1 MRYFIFTILL
11 VVPLLLTAQ
20 SKKEQIATLNLRV
33 DSLSEVLVNVRL
45 NNAQT
50 LSDKS
55 DKIFQ
60 LSQEKSDLEKSIVQ
74 MSQEKSDFETEVV
87 RLVQDKSKIE
97 EENGRLTLE
106 VDSLAKLI
114 LAPEQI
120 KPYYKYGMMGTY
132 FDFNFDDFNH
142 GNGNPVNIIPVGWS
156 KDGMFCYITD
166 YYSLGDGSCSM
177 TITIQDI
184 ESNTIAKRQAF
195 DLGEAQYEEEAASQI
210 RLSATSQLND
220 LCKEYSI
227 IPTGIGVFHLPYET
241 NKYYTNINNLEGD
254 YFQIEV
260 EMDKSSWRILASG
273 EKRSTVVLLSGDFE
287 FHDYYE
293 VEEPLAIKVAGV
305 IGNPIG
311 DGNHLAAVV
320 FTMKLGF
327 EAMGEWDMTL
337 IPLPE

>member
-1 MRYFIFTILL
+1 
-11 VVPLLLTAQ
+11 
-20 SKKEQIATLNLRV
+20 V
-33 DSLSEVLVNVRL
+33 DSLFEVLVN
-45 NNAQT
+45 NAQK
-50 LSDKS
+50 LSDKRGE
-55 DKIFQ
+55 IFQ

-74 MSQEKSDFETEVV
+74 ISQEKSDLETEVV

-114 LAPEQI
+114 LAPEHI

-132 FDFNFDDFNH
+132 FDFKFDDFND

-166 YYSLGDGSCSM
+166 YYSQGDGSCSM

-195 DLGEAQYEEEAASQI
+195 DLGYKHPLSGDAQYEEEAASQI

-273 EKRSTVVLLSGDFE
+273 EKMSTIVLLSGDFE
-287 FHDYYE
+287 YYDEYE

-311 DGNHLAAVV
+311 DGNHLVAVV